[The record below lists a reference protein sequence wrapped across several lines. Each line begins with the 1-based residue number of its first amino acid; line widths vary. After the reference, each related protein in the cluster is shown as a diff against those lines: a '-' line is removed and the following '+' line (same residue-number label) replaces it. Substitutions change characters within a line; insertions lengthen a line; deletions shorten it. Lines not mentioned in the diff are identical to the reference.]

1 MRLAVQQDEILL
13 LCLRTP
19 MAAVSQLTSMGTA
32 QDMFA
37 REPAMQI
44 SISVIIPV
52 FNEELTIGAVLES
65 VLRLKPD
72 EILVV
77 DGGSLDKTRE
87 FAAGRGIKVISSER
101 GRARQMN
108 LGAKLARGDVFLFLH
123 ADTRLPESSLTDI
136 RAAMQNR
143 RIVGG
148 RFDVSLDGAGRM
160 LKIVGTMISLRS
172 RLSGVATGDQAI
184 FVRRE
189 VFSKLGGY
197 PEIPLMEDIALSRAL
212 KRAGKVARL
221 KSRVITSA
229 RRWQTEGVW
238 RTIFKM
244 WALKFLYLLGVS
256 PFRLKRF
263 YGDAR

>member
-1 MRLAVQQDEILL
+1 MK
-13 LCLRTP
+13 T
-19 MAAVSQLTSMGTA
+19 
-32 QDMFA
+32 
-37 REPAMQI
+37 

-65 VLRLKPD
+65 VLRLEPD

-87 FAAGRGIKVISSER
+87 LAASRGVKVISSER

-108 LGAKLARGDVFLFLH
+108 LGAESARGDVFLFLH
-123 ADTRLPESSLTDI
+123 ADTRLPESALVDI
-136 RAAMQNR
+136 RGAMQNCS
-143 RIVGG
+143 IAGG
-148 RFDVSLDGAGRM
+148 RFDVSLDGEGWM

-189 VFSKLGGY
+189 VFNKLGGY
-197 PEIPLMEDIALSRAL
+197 PEIPLMEDVALSRAL
-212 KRAGKVARL
+212 KRAGKVACL

-229 RRWQTEGVW
+229 RRWKTEGVW

-244 WALKFLYLLGVS
+244 WVLKSLYLLGVS

>member
-1 MRLAVQQDEILL
+1 MK
-13 LCLRTP
+13 P
-19 MAAVSQLTSMGTA
+19 MQL
-32 QDMFA
+32 
-37 REPAMQI
+37 

-52 FNEELTIGAVLES
+52 LNEELTIEALLES
-65 VLRLKPD
+65 LLRLKPD

-87 FAAGRGIKVISSER
+87 LAAALGVRVISCAR

-108 LGAKLARGDVFLFLH
+108 EGARLARGAVLLFLH
-123 ADTRLPESSLTDI
+123 ADTRLPESAFFDI
-136 RAAMQNR
+136 RGAMQSPSN
-143 RIVGG
+143 VGG
-148 RFDVSLDGAGRM
+148 RFDIALDGAGWV
-160 LKIVGTMISLRS
+160 LKWVGAMISLRS

-189 VFSKLGGY
+189 VFTRLGGY
-197 PEIPLMEDIALSRAL
+197 PDIPLMEDVALSRAL
-212 KRAGKVARL
+212 KRAGKVVRL

-244 WALKFLYLLGVS
+244 WALKLLYLLGVS

-263 YGDAR
+263 YGEPR

>member
-1 MRLAVQQDEILL
+1 M
-13 LCLRTP
+13 P
-19 MAAVSQLTSMGTA
+19 
-32 QDMFA
+32 
-37 REPAMQI
+37 P

-52 FNEELTIGAVLES
+52 LNEELTIAALLES
-65 VLRLKPD
+65 LLRLEPD

-87 FAAGRGIKVISSER
+87 LAAALGVRVISCAR

-108 LGAKLARGDVFLFLH
+108 EGARLARGAVLLFLH
-123 ADTRLPESSLTDI
+123 ADTRLPESAFVDI
-136 RAAMQNR
+136 RGAMENPSN
-143 RIVGG
+143 VGG
-148 RFDVSLDGAGRM
+148 RFDVALDSAGWVLKWVGA
-160 LKIVGTMISLRS
+160 MISLRS

-189 VFSKLGGY
+189 VFTRLGGY
-197 PEIPLMEDIALSRAL
+197 PDIPLMEDVALSRAL
-212 KRAGKVARL
+212 KRAGKVACL

-244 WALKFLYLLGVS
+244 WVLKLLYLLGVS

-263 YGDAR
+263 YGEPR